1 MTRQTT
7 CTPRL
12 GIALEQTDLIVVGS
26 GLFGLTVAERVAR
39 HCRRRVLVLE
49 RRPHLGGNA
58 YSEAD
63 STTGIEVHRYGSHLF
78 HTSNEKVWQY
88 VNQFTE
94 FTTYRHRVFTVHH
107 GRVYPMPVNLATIC
121 EFAGRHLS
129 PSQARAFVAAQ
140 TEEVTSASAP
150 NFEEKAISLV
160 GRAIYEAFYRDYTA
174 KQWQTDPRDLP
185 ASVVGR
191 LPVRYT
197 FEDSYF
203 NDTHQG
209 LPLDGYTAWLNRMAS
224 HPDLQIELGVDFADV
239 RHLVPRS
246 MPVVY
251 TGALDEYFGRRCGA
265 LGWRTLDFSREVVDT
280 ADFQGTAVMNYA
292 DRDVPFT
299 RIHEFRHLHP
309 ERSSYPPD
317 RTVIMREFPRSAGER
332 DEPYYPINT
341 PADRDLVRRYR
352 ELTAADS
359 RRANVLFGGRLG
371 SYQYLDMHMAIA
383 SALAMYENKILPYF
397 SQARPLWGTD

>member
-1 MTRQTT
+1 MTSQTT
-7 CTPRL
+7 GTPRL
-12 GIALEQTDLIVVGS
+12 GEALEQADLIVVGS
-26 GLFGLTVAERVAR
+26 GLFGLTVAERVTR
-39 HCRRRVLVLE
+39 DCRRKVLVLE
-49 RRPHLGGNA
+49 RRRHLGGNA

-78 HTSNEKVWQY
+78 HTSNEKVWRY
-88 VNQFTE
+88 VREYTE
-94 FTTYRHRVFTVHH
+94 FTNYHHRVFTVHH
-107 GRVYPMPVNLATIC
+107 GQVYPMPVNLATIC
-121 EFAGRHLS
+121 AFTGRHLS
-129 PSQARAFVAAQ
+129 PDEARAFVAAQ
-140 TEEVTSASAP
+140 TEASGGASAT

-160 GRAIYEAFYRDYTA
+160 GRALYEAFYRDYTA

-197 FEDSYF
+197 FDDSYF
-203 NDTHQG
+203 NDTYQG
-209 LPLDGYTAWLNRMAS
+209 LPLDGYTAWLNRMAN
-224 HPDLQIELGVDFADV
+224 HPDLQVELGVDFAEV
-239 RHLVPRS
+239 RHLVPLAT
-246 MPVVY
+246 PVVY
-251 TGALDEYFGRRCGA
+251 TGALDEYFGRRYGP

-292 DRDVPFT
+292 DRDVRFT

-309 ERSSYPPD
+309 ERSSYPRD
-317 RTVIMREFPRSAGER
+317 RTVIMREFSRSAGER

-341 PADRDLVRRYR
+341 PADRALVGRYR
-352 ELTAADS
+352 ELAAEES

-371 SYQYLDMHMAIA
+371 GYQYLDMHMAIA
-383 SALAMYENKILPYF
+383 SALAMYENRILPYF

>member
-1 MTRQTT
+1 MTGQTT

-12 GIALEQTDLIVVGS
+12 AEAIEQADLIVVGS
-26 GLFGLTVAERVAR
+26 GFFGLTVAERVAR
-39 HCRRRVLVLE
+39 DCRRRVLVLE
-49 RRPHLGGNA
+49 RRRHLGGNA
-58 YSEAD
+58 YSETD
-63 STTGIEVHRYGSHLF
+63 SATGIEVHRYGSHLF

-94 FTTYRHRVFTVHH
+94 FTNYRHRVFTVHH

-121 EFAGRHLS
+121 AFTGRHLS
-129 PSQARAFVAAQ
+129 PSQARAFIAEQSGQAG
-140 TEEVTSASAP
+140 EPSPA

-160 GRAIYEAFYRDYTA
+160 GRALYEALYRDYTA

-197 FEDSYF
+197 FDDSYF
-203 NDTHQG
+203 DDTRQG
-209 LPLDGYTAWLNRMAS
+209 LPLDGYTVWLSRMAS
-224 HPDLQIELGVDFADV
+224 HPDVRVELGVDFADV
-239 RHLVPRS
+239 RHLVRPAT
-246 MPVVY
+246 PVVY

-265 LGWRTLDFSREVVDT
+265 LGWRTLDFSREVVET

-309 ERSSYPPD
+309 ERTSYRPN
-317 RTVIMREFPRSAGER
+317 RTVIMREFPRSAGES

-341 PADRDLVRRYR
+341 PADRNLVRRYR
-352 ELTAADS
+352 ELAVAES

-383 SALAMYENKILPYF
+383 SALTMYENRLLPYF
-397 SQARPLWGTD
+397 SQARPIWSAG